1 MPATILIRGGGDL
14 ASGVAVRLYRSG
26 LNVVITELPE
36 PLTVRRSVSFS
47 EAVYE
52 GQVTIEGI
60 TARKVADPT
69 DMLKIVNVMSKRHVP
84 VLVDP
89 GCVSARDLHP
99 IAIVDGRMLKRPP
112 EPLRHTAMLYIGLGP
127 GFRAPDNCQAVVE
140 TRRGHRLGR
149 VIWSGASEQDTAQPD
164 GDPRRVLRAPADG
177 SFESAAHIGQHFESG
192 EEIASVADE
201 KITAPFPGVLR
212 GLLRPGLTVTKGIK
226 VGDIDARD
234 DPALIDLVSDKALAV
249 GGGVLEALL
258 TRPEVRSKLWV

>member
-52 GQVTIEGI
+52 GQATVENIVG
-60 TARKVADPT
+60 RKVADPS
-69 DMLKIVNVMSKRHVP
+69 DMLKIVNVMAKRQVP

-89 GCVSARDLHP
+89 ECVSSRDLHP
-99 IAIVDGRMLKRPP
+99 VAIVDGRMLKRPP
-112 EPLRHTAMLYIGLGP
+112 EAIRHHAMLYIGLGP
-127 GFRAPDNCQAVVE
+127 GFRAPDNCQVVIE

-149 VIWSGASEQDTAQPD
+149 VIWSGESENDTAQPD
-164 GDPRRVLRAPADG
+164 GDARRVLRAPSDG
-177 SFESAAHIGQHFESG
+177 PFDSAAHIGQHFEAG
-192 EEIASVADE
+192 EEIASVNGE
-201 KITAPFPGVLR
+201 KITAPFSGVLR
-212 GLLRPGLTVTKGIK
+212 GLLRPGLAVSRGLK

-234 DPALIDLVSDKALAV
+234 DPALINLVSDKALAV

-258 TRPEVRSKLWV
+258 TRPEVRSKLWA